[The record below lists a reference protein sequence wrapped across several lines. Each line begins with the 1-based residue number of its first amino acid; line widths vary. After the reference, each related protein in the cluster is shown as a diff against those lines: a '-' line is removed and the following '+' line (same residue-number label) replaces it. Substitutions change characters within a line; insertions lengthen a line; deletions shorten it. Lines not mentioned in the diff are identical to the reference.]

1 MIVDSTLLEE
11 YAYEGEFYR
20 LEIPSGGS
28 LIDREP
34 KRVVVLRTKCDI
46 QESSRSNVHGFSNAT
61 FGIYFP
67 RNKEEDIKIRRGDSF
82 RGSIY
87 GMLVEGEVTG
97 VFPSQLGGCV
107 AYVKEFDAE

>member
-1 MIVDSTLLEE
+1 MILDRTLLEE

-20 LEIPSGGS
+20 IKKTGDGL
-28 LIDREP
+28 LDRDEEE
-34 KRVVVLRTKCDI
+34 VTVLQTKCDI
-46 QESSRSNVHGFSNAT
+46 QESSRSNVHGFANAT
-61 FGIYFP
+61 FGVYFP
-67 RNKEEDIKIRRGDSF
+67 INKEEKIPIRRGDSF

-107 AYVKEFDAE
+107 AYIKEFDAA

>member
-1 MIVDSTLLEE
+1 MILDRTLLEE

-20 LEIPSGGS
+20 IEKTGNSLLDRGNEEI
-28 LIDREP
+28 II
-34 KRVVVLRTKCDI
+34 LRTKCDI
-46 QESSRSNVHGFSNAT
+46 QESSRSNVHGFANAT

-67 RNKEEDIKIRRGDSF
+67 IDKGKEVKIKRGDAF

-87 GMLVEGEVTG
+87 GMKVAGEVTA

-107 AYVKEFDAE
+107 AYIKEFDA

>member
-1 MIVDSTLLEE
+1 MIADRTLLEE

-20 LEIPSGGS
+20 IEREAGEGL
-28 LIDREP
+28 LDRNDKE
-34 KRVVVLRTKCDI
+34 VIVLHTKCDI
-46 QESSRSNVHGFSNAT
+46 QESSRSNVHGFANAT

-67 RNKEEDIKIRRGDSF
+67 IDKEQDVEVKRGDSF

-87 GMLVEGEVTG
+87 GMSIEGEVTG

-107 AYVKEFDAE
+107 AYVKEFAD

>member
-1 MIVDSTLLEE
+1 MNADRTLLEE

-20 LEIPSGGS
+20 STRMGNGLLDETENEVI
-28 LIDREP
+28 
-34 KRVVVLRTKCDI
+34 VLRTKCDI
-46 QESSRSNVHGFSNAT
+46 QESSRSNVHGFANAS

-67 RNKEEDIKIRRGDSF
+67 INKDEKIQVRRGDSF

-87 GMLVEGEVTG
+87 GMVVEGEVTG

-107 AYVKEFDAE
+107 AYIKEFDAA

>member
-1 MIVDSTLLEE
+1 MEVLLI
-11 YAYEGEFYR
+11 GN
-20 LEIPSGGS
+20 L
-28 LIDREP
+28 
-34 KRVVVLRTKCDI
+34 KRSSCCI
-46 QESSRSNVHGFSNAT
+46 QSAIFKRALAVMFTVNAT

-67 RNKEEDIKIRRGDSF
+67 INKEEDIKIRRGDSF
-82 RGSIY
+82 QGSIY